1 MTNKFFKATGFDR
14 ALLAMAASIG
24 LASAQT
30 QFMISSV
37 NSSEV
42 LTVPNSSKSPG
53 EGIQQSTALGG
64 TNQQWTLH
72 RIATNDDV
80 CYEEELCYEILSI
93 SSGMALTVN
102 GASTTPGAGSLSPAK
117 SVIFFW
123 VWSSTSYCAEGC
135 VIASL
140 ISLPSLMIRWAG
152 LNAERSISGSPF
164 TLAIR
169 RG

>member
-1 MTNKFFKATGFDR
+1 MTNKFFKATVFDR
-14 ALLAMAASIG
+14 ALLAIAASIG
-24 LASAQT
+24 VASAQT

-72 RIATNDDV
+72 RIATNDDL

-102 GASTTPGAGSLSPAK
+102 GASTMPGDS
-117 SVIFFW
+117 I
-123 VWSSTSYCAEGC
+123 TSG
-135 VIASL
+135 
-140 ISLPSLMIRWAG
+140 LPIQQ
-152 LNAERSISGSPF
+152 E
-164 TLAIR
+164 
-169 RG
+169 